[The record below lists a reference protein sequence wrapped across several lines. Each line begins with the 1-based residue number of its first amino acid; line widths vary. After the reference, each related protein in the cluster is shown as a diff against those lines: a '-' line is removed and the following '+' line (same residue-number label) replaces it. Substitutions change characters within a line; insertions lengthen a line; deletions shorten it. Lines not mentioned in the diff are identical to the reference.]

1 VGDGRVMTLPLK
13 KMGVRPLTLPAM
25 DSNRVP
31 LIAAQKTNPH
41 LPILARPLKSNSAI
55 DDGPVASAG
64 TKGGR

>member
-1 VGDGRVMTLPLK
+1 
-13 KMGVRPLTLPAM
+13 
-25 DSNRVP
+25 VP